1 VGCAGV
7 TYQGQNVDFDPKVLH
22 LSIIPLLPLSD
33 TSEMLEPNKDVKRK
47 ALFLLTKNLL
57 NAVAICLGLAA
68 VDLTLSP

>member
-1 VGCAGV
+1 
-7 TYQGQNVDFDPKVLH
+7 
-22 LSIIPLLPLSD
+22 
-33 TSEMLEPNKDVKRK
+33 MLEPNKDVKRK